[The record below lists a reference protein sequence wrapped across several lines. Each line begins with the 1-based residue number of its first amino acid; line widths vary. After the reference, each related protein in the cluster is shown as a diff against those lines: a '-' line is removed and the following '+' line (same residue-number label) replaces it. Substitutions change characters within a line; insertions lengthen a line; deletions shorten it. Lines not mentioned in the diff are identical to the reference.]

1 MDAFLLLGE
10 YLAPLDALDTFR
22 PVHREWLAT
31 VEASGRLVLAGRKRS
46 QDGSV
51 VVVLAESLDE
61 ALRMS
66 QEDPYVVNGLSRYE
80 VVSFEAGRWGVIPPT
95 PS

>member
-10 YLAPLDALDTFR
+10 YLAPLDVVDTVR
-22 PVHREWLAT
+22 PAHRQWLGT
-31 VEASGRLVLAGRKRS
+31 VEASGRLVVAGRKRS

>member
-1 MDAFLLLGE
+1 VDAFLLLGE
-10 YLAPLDALDTFR
+10 YLAPLDVLDAVR
-22 PVHREWLAT
+22 PAHRAWLGT

-61 ALRMS
+61 AHVMS
-66 QEDPYVVNGLSRYE
+66 QADPYVVNGLSRYE
-80 VVSFEAGRWGVIPPT
+80 VVPFEAGRWGVIPPT
-95 PS
+95 PA

>member
-10 YLAPLDALDTFR
+10 YLAPLDVVDTFR

-31 VEASGRLVLAGRKRS
+31 VAASGRLVLAGRKRS

-51 VVVLAESLDE
+51 VVVLAESVDE
-61 ALRMS
+61 ALLLS
-66 QEDPYVVNGLSRYE
+66 QAAPYVVNGLSRYE
-80 VVSFEAGRWGVIPPT
+80 VVPFEPGRWGVTPPT
-95 PS
+95 SA